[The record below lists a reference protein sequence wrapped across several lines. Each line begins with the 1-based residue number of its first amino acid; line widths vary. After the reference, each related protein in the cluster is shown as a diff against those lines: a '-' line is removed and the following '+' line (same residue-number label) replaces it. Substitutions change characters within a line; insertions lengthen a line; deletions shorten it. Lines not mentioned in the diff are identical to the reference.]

1 LAARIID
8 IFFKIDIV
16 FNNYFSASPSNNKRE
31 PVMPEFRAPLTDM
44 RFLLNEVFAA
54 PALWARLP
62 ALAQIIDAD
71 IADAILEEAAK
82 ITGGLLAPLN
92 RSGDEE
98 GVSWSNGVVQTPAG
112 FKEAYATY
120 AEGGW
125 VGLSGNPGF
134 GGMGMPKML
143 AVCFE
148 EMLYGANCSF
158 ALYSALSSGACLA
171 IDAHATP
178 ELKHRYLPPMYQGRW
193 AGSMCLTE
201 AHAGTDLGLIRTRAQ
216 AQDDGS
222 YCITGSKIFIT
233 GGEQD
238 LTENI
243 IHLVLAKLPD
253 APAGPKGISLFLVPK
268 RLVNDDGSLGAT
280 NTVSCGSIEHKMGIK
295 ASATCVMNFDDAQG
309 WLIGEENKGLAA
321 MFTMMNYERL
331 SIGIQGLGC
340 AEASY
345 QSARSYARDRLQSRA
360 PGGAVAVGKIADPI
374 IVHPDVRRMLLTMK
388 AMTEGGRAFASYVGQ
403 QLDLAKFAEDDRE
416 QQRAGE
422 LVALLTPVAKAFFT
436 DTGLDSCILGQQVFG
451 GHGYIRE
458 CGQEQLVRDVR
469 IAQIYEGTNG
479 IQALDLLGRKVVGNG
494 GVALRLFTEEIEQFA
509 QQQDL
514 PYGAELAAASQR
526 LEALSDWLMQQAR
539 YDANLIGSSC
549 VEYLQLF
556 GYVAYAYMWARIAQ
570 AAATNTVQSAD
581 FYQAKQTTAAFFFSR
596 LLPRIESLNTCIRA
610 GSHTLLKLHETQ
622 F

>member
-1 LAARIID
+1 
-8 IFFKIDIV
+8 
-16 FNNYFSASPSNNKRE
+16 
-31 PVMPEFRAPLTDM
+31 MPEFRAPLTDM

-581 FYQAKQTTAAFFFSR
+581 FYQAKRTTAAFFFSR
-596 LLPRIESLNTCIRA
+596 LLPRIESLDTCIRA
-610 GSHTLLKLHETQ
+610 GSHTLLKLAETQ

>member
-1 LAARIID
+1 
-8 IFFKIDIV
+8 
-16 FNNYFSASPSNNKRE
+16 
-31 PVMPEFRAPLTDM
+31 MPEFNAPLTDM
-44 RFLLNEVFAA
+44 RFLLNEVFCA

-62 ALAQIIDAD
+62 ALADTIDGHT
-71 IADAILEEAAK
+71 ADAILDEAGKLTA
-82 ITGGLLAPLN
+82 GLLAPLN

-98 GVSWSNGVVQTPAG
+98 GAHWEQGQVRTPCG

-125 VGLSGNPGF
+125 VGLSGNPRF

-148 EMLYGANCSF
+148 EMLYAANCSF

-171 IDAHATP
+171 IDAHAS
-178 ELKHRYLPPMYQGRW
+178 EALKSRYLPPMYEGRW

-216 AQDDGS
+216 VQADGS
-222 YCITGSKIFIT
+222 YRISGSKIFIT

-253 APAGPKGISLFLVPK
+253 APVGPKGISLFLVPK
-268 RLVNDDGSLGAT
+268 RLVNDDGSLGEPNA
-280 NTVSCGSIEHKMGIK
+280 VSCGSIEHKMGIK
-295 ASATCVMNFDDAQG
+295 ASATCVMNFDGAQG

-345 QSARSYARDRLQSRA
+345 QNARAYARDRLQSRA
-360 PGGAVAVGKIADPI
+360 PAGPVATGKIADPI

-388 AMTEGGRAFASYVGQ
+388 AMTEGGRAFACYVGQ
-403 QLDLAKFAEDDRE
+403 QLDLAKFSDQGEE
-416 QQRAGE
+416 QQRATQ

-436 DTGLDSCILGQQVFG
+436 DTGFDSCVLGQQIFG

-458 CGQEQLVRDVR
+458 WGQEQLVRDVR

-479 IQALDLLGRKVVGNG
+479 IQALDLLGRKVVCNG
-494 GVALRLFTEEIEQFA
+494 GKALRVFTEEIVQFA
-509 QQQDL
+509 QQQHR
-514 PYGAELAAASQR
+514 PYGAELVAATRR
-526 LEALSDWLMQQAR
+526 LEALSDWLMQQAKV
-539 YDANLIGSSC
+539 DANLVGSSC

-556 GYVAYAYMWARIAQ
+556 GYVAYAYMWARMDQ
-570 AAATNTVQSAD
+570 AAIDHSPPH
-581 FYQAKQTTAAFFFSR
+581 QAKQATAAFFFSR
-596 LLPRIESLNTCIRA
+596 LLPRIESLDTSIRA
-610 GSHTLLKLHETQ
+610 GSRDLFCLGEEH